1 MMRTTTFTHFI
12 FLLFALVIFSCT
24 PQKKLLYLQGDASM
38 IANDTTSF
46 TLRLYP
52 GDFITVDLYTVNP
65 EAFPGLS
72 LMNDKPSVT
81 DNRSAY
87 EKGFV
92 IDQNGNSSL
101 PYIGLVHLAGLSLTE
116 AHDTLQNRFKRL
128 IDEPVLVVKKISF
141 KVSIVGEVIKPGL
154 YYVPNEQITLIEAL
168 AMAGDLN
175 NFGDRTNIKILRKTS
190 TGTQEMIVDLT
201 SKTAMIGANKFVY
214 PDDIIYVSPTRKKA
228 FSTISTATIV
238 FTSILTVAILLANL
252 YVNVNK

>member
-1 MMRTTTFTHFI
+1 MRKKLFAQVA
-12 FLLFALVIFSCT
+12 FLLIVILISSCT
-24 PQKKLLYLQGDASM
+24 SQKKLLYLQGDPSI
-38 IANDTTSF
+38 IANDSTSF
-46 TLRLYP
+46 VMKLYP
-52 GDFITVDLYTVNP
+52 GDFFTVDLYTVNP

-101 PYIGLVHLAGLSLTE
+101 PYIGMVHLAGLSLTE
-116 AHDTLQNRFKRL
+116 AHDTLHNRFKKL
-128 IDEPVLVVKKISF
+128 IDEPVLVIKKLSF
-141 KVSIVGEVIKPGL
+141 KVSIVGEVFKPGL

-175 NFGDRTNIKILRKTS
+175 NFGDRTNIKILRRTA

-201 SKTAMIGANKFVY
+201 SKTAMTGANKFIY

-238 FTSILTVAILLANL
+238 FTSILTVTILLANL
-252 YVNVNK
+252 YVNANK